1 VIVIV
6 ILGVTFLA
14 GALFGVLAVLRLGI
28 SREDRDGSYDKG
40 HRRSRPP
47 PPAVLPASG
56 WARTTA
62 PTPPP
67 SDLARPGGVMNAHSQ
82 SHASTGGSRPGI
94 VAAAVLR
101 AACLSARMSEAFIAR
116 TSGVSE
122 HALQSWADGTRPLA
136 SVPVPRLERL
146 EAALLTA
153 GAEPALVA
161 DLATAAWCDLVLEA
175 IAADEDTTALL
186 ADPAAS
192 SDAFSE
198 LLAWAVTGRV
208 PARYLSHSPA
218 GRLLADP
225 AAADRAIKALK
236 MTPRSPGRPRTR
248 CPNRNQHQR
257 PERFPHCHRRS

>member
-1 VIVIV
+1 VIS
-6 ILGVTFLA
+6 THDEA
-14 GALFGVLAVLRLGI
+14 
-28 SREDRDGSYDKG
+28 
-40 HRRSRPP
+40 
-47 PPAVLPASG
+47 
-56 WARTTA
+56 
-62 PTPPP
+62 
-67 SDLARPGGVMNAHSQ
+67 
-82 SHASTGGSRPGI
+82 HASTGGSRPGI

-101 AACLSARMSEAFIAR
+101 AACASARMSEAFIAR

-122 HALQSWADGTRPLA
+122 HTFHSWADGTRPLA

-175 IAADEDTTALL
+175 IAADEDTTTLL

-192 SDAFSE
+192 NKAFSE

-208 PARYLSHSPA
+208 PPRYLSHSPA

-225 AAADRAIKALK
+225 AAADRAIKALA
-236 MTPRSPGRPRTR
+236 MTPRPTGRPRTS
-248 CPNRNQHQR
+248 CPNRTQRQR
-257 PERFPHCHRRS
+257 PERLPHCHRRS